1 MDRRSI
7 LFALLGGIVAVVTAR
22 NALASSAPFPHH
34 APLSGALDQVDAEY
48 AKNGGV
54 MVWAFDAAADSI
66 RAGGLAVVS
75 DVVSGAAEQG
85 TGTAVIAGA
94 FAGSGNVR

>member
-7 LFALLGGIVAVVTAR
+7 LFALLGGVVAATTAR
-22 NALASSAPFPHH
+22 NALRQAHRFLTMHRCP
-34 APLSGALDQVDAEY
+34 ALLTKSTQNTPRMAV
-48 AKNGGV
+48 V

-85 TGTAVIAGA
+85 TGTARYRRRIRR
-94 FAGSGNVR
+94 VRQC

>member
-1 MDRRSI
+1 
-7 LFALLGGIVAVVTAR
+7 
-22 NALASSAPFPHH
+22 
-34 APLSGALDQVDAEY
+34 
-48 AKNGGV
+48 

>member
-1 MDRRSI
+1 MHRCP
-7 LFALLGGIVAVVTAR
+7 ALLTKSTQNTPRMAV
-22 NALASSAPFPHH
+22 
-34 APLSGALDQVDAEY
+34 
-48 AKNGGV
+48 V

-85 TGTAVIAGA
+85 TGTAVTAGA